1 MKCLLLLFPRI
12 KSIRAEV
19 KEEAEELNEL
29 KKRRKQKAELKK
41 FETKRLG
48 QHKFEEPD
56 LDVNMPEDL
65 AGNLRNVKPESN
77 LLTDRF
83 KLLQKRNILPT
94 TVAVTRK
101 KSKVKRFPRA
111 SHKEPGV
118 SYQDLRDQRK
128 AAAAAAKANKDT
140 IKI

>member
-1 MKCLLLLFPRI
+1 MYFIYRI

-19 KEEAEELNEL
+19 QEEAEELKDL
-29 KKRRKQKAELKK
+29 KKRRKAAAERKK

-48 QHKFEEPD
+48 RHKFEEPD

-65 AGNLRNVKPESN
+65 AGNLRNVKTESN

-101 KSKVKRFPRA
+101 RSKVKRFPRS

-118 SYQDLRDQRK
+118 SFQDLRDRRK
-128 AAAAAAKANKDT
+128 AAAAAAKANSDT

>member
-1 MKCLLLLFPRI
+1 MRLLCRI

-19 KEEAEELNEL
+19 KEEAEELNEV
-29 KKRRKQKAELKK
+29 KKRRKAKAERKK
-41 FETKRLG
+41 FEPKRLG
-48 QHKFEEPD
+48 RHKFVEPD
-56 LDVNMPEDL
+56 VDVNMPEDL

-101 KSKVKRFPRA
+101 RSKVKRFPRN
-111 SHKEPGV
+111 SHKEVGV
-118 SYQDLRDQRK
+118 SFQDLRAQRK
-128 AAAAAAKANKDT
+128 AAAAAAKANNDT